1 MTARKVPVRRWAST
15 LKTGMPTIL
24 DLNAAILLSI
34 GAKEIY
40 SPLGWIV
47 GGLAT
52 LAINW
57 RLHGD

>member
-1 MTARKVPVRRWAST
+1 MTARRLPVRRWVNGV
-15 LKTGMPTIL
+15 KTGMPTIL

-40 SPLGWIV
+40 PPLGWIV